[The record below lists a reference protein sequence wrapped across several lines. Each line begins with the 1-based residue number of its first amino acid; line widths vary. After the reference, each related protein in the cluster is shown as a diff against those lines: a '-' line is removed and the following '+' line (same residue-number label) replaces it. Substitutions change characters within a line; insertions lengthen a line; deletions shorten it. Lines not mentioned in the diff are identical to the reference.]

1 MKKFISILFLSV
13 LVSQSFIMASER
25 TDFLN
30 SVKKNYSGYY
40 YSHAKMQML
49 KIGINKDN
57 QIQLK
62 FYSIDNQ
69 TNQAGQVESK
79 SYEMINCDFKEFD
92 KIRSNFIYYYIYFY
106 DNKEYRFPAYKL
118 YSSSSPYQ
126 GDESILQLR
135 YTYNKTDY
143 IYIPFVEDKNLTYY
157 LNYFNNLN
165 TYRDY
170 IYSENLESISRNIKS
185 LEGGCL
191 YYDEYGALNLISKD
205 QNYLI
210 IDGDYPVYV
219 YYPYKKSMQEY
230 LKDKDKM
237 EEYFYEGPYLGS
249 SLTKFKP
256 SSVLKDKNVT
266 YSADYLNSFNMGFPQ
281 IKKTV
286 KNPIPWVEG
295 VKGPGIGESIEF
307 DMPPSRWGWDIYILN
322 GYVDVFKP
330 HLFRENNRIKKA
342 RIETDTGE
350 SFIVEFNDCVEF
362 KKIELSWKVDPKKVK
377 ITILEVYKGTKYDD
391 TCITSIDFLNRA
403 WDK

>member
-1 MKKFISILFLSV
+1 MKKFISILFLTV

-25 TDFLN
+25 TDFLT

-40 YSHAKMQML
+40 YSRAKMQML
-49 KIGINKDN
+49 KIGVNKDN

-118 YSSSSPYQ
+118 YSSTTTYQ
-126 GDESILQLR
+126 GEESILQLR

-165 TYRDY
+165 TYKDY

-185 LEGGCL
+185 LEGGFL
-191 YYDEYGALNLISKD
+191 YYDEYGYLNLISKD

-230 LKDKDKM
+230 LKDKDGNKI
-237 EEYFYEGPYLGS
+237 YKYK
-249 SLTKFKP
+249 T
-256 SSVLKDKNVT
+256 
-266 YSADYLNSFNMGFPQ
+266 
-281 IKKTV
+281 IKWKS
-286 KNPIPWVEG
+286 IFM
-295 VKGPGIGESIEF
+295 KGLI
-307 DMPPSRWGWDIYILN
+307 
-322 GYVDVFKP
+322 
-330 HLFRENNRIKKA
+330 
-342 RIETDTGE
+342 
-350 SFIVEFNDCVEF
+350 
-362 KKIELSWKVDPKKVK
+362 
-377 ITILEVYKGTKYDD
+377 
-391 TCITSIDFLNRA
+391 
-403 WDK
+403 